1 MRDGACMGPIDGNA
15 SLRFASGPRRSSRP
29 LRWHGRTS
37 MPTMSLVSFQRRFGS
52 SVDNLF
58 LPMLG
63 EKKLPVVWLLGLDGS
78 MVLHPRLPFLFHGR
92 FEKETERED
101 VPFRIPI
108 DQLSYGST
116 PAHPAQTK
124 RGTKAIVDT
133 SKRTST
139 GGGETQRWPHAW
151 WKKRR

>member
-1 MRDGACMGPIDGNA
+1 MDGSFRWECE
-15 SLRFASGPRRSSRP
+15 SSI
-29 LRWHGRTS
+29 RTWTPS
-37 MPTMSLVSFQRRFGS
+37 FLSSAQVAWSDVHAHHVLGLFPTSVRIERGQSF
-52 SVDNLF
+52 L
-58 LPMLG
+58 LMLG
-63 EKKLPVVWLLGLDGS
+63 EKKLPVVWLLGLDGC

-116 PAHPAQTK
+116 GTHPSQTR

-139 GGGETQRWPHAW
+139 GGGETKRWPSAW